1 MDWIKAR
8 RCLRSNVGVDWLPK
22 RTWERIDDSKRI
34 YIACSGGADSVF
46 LTLFFSGEELRDRLT
61 VLHFN
66 HRLRGEASDQ
76 DERFVRDL
84 CKCLGLAFLSGFWER
99 PLEDGPVSEEL
110 ARDARMGFF
119 AKSIG
124 KHIVDS
130 VILTGHHADDVA
142 ETLLMRISR
151 GSGLQGICAP
161 REVSQGVA
169 GLCFVRP
176 LLKLRREEIVKG
188 LSDAKAIWRE
198 DKSNQTDQFY
208 RNRLRKDV
216 IPLWEEAAER
226 PVSAGASMSRELLEE
241 DWIALEQVFEL
252 KWKEIEIKEGVIG
265 WERLAKEP
273 RAIQRRALSRLVSA
287 GSNAPL
293 ASQAME
299 GVLESIR
306 CCKSFKVSIE
316 HGRWIEGIS
325 GEKVWISKIG
335 RIVDWKSQAVPEGV
349 AVYFPG
355 GGKLLAQEVEI
366 DGEMLEKVR
375 SGEFSHDNGV
385 YLSLKA
391 KQRLPVVVR
400 IRQPGD
406 AYQPMG
412 KESVVKLKELFIDR
426 KIPREE
432 RRTNPIITAPDGE
445 ILWVPGLPPSK
456 DYLLTE
462 IATRALQLT
471 YEK

>member
-1 MDWIKAR
+1 MDWIEAR
-8 RCLRSNVGVDWLPK
+8 RCLRSNVGENWLPK
-22 RTWERIDDSKRI
+22 RIRERIEESKKI

-46 LTLFFSGEELRDRLT
+46 LTLFFSTEELRDRLT

-66 HRLRGEASDQ
+66 HRLRGEESDQ
-76 DERFVRDL
+76 DERFVKEL
-84 CKCLGLAFLSGFWER
+84 CASLGLAFLSASWER
-99 PLEDGPVSEEL
+99 SDESGPVSEEL
-110 ARDARMGFF
+110 ARDARMDFF

-124 KHIVDS
+124 EPTVDS
-130 VILTGHHADDVA
+130 VVLTGHHADDVV

-151 GSGLQGICAP
+151 GSGLQGVCAP
-161 REVSQGVA
+161 REVSRGVA
-169 GLCFVRP
+169 GLCFARP

-208 RNRLRKDV
+208 RNRLRRNV
-216 IPLWEEAAER
+216 IPAWEEAAER

-241 DWIALEQVFEL
+241 DWIALEQVFEHE
-252 KWKEIEIKEGVIG
+252 WKEIQIEDGVID

-273 RAIQRRALSRLVSA
+273 RAIQRRALGRLVSK
-287 GSNAPL
+287 GSKTPL

-316 HGRWIEGIS
+316 RGRWIEGIV
-325 GEKVWISKIG
+325 GKKVWVSEIG
-335 RIVDWKSQAVPEGV
+335 RVFDWMPQAVPGGV
-349 AVYFPG
+349 AVYMPE
-355 GGKLLAQEVEI
+355 GGKLMAREVEI
-366 DGEMLEKVR
+366 DGEMLEKIR
-375 SGEFSHDNGV
+375 SGTFSQDNGV
-385 YLSLKA
+385 YLSLEG
-391 KQRLPVVVR
+391 KQMLPLQVR
-400 IRQPGD
+400 TWQPGD
-406 AYQPMG
+406 TYQPMG
-412 KESVVKLKELFIDR
+412 RESVVKLTELFIDR

-432 RRTNPIITAPDGE
+432 RRINPIITAPNGE
-445 ILWVPGLPPSK
+445 ILWAPGLPPSI
-456 DYLLTE
+456 DYLLSE

>member
-1 MDWIKAR
+1 MGE
-8 RCLRSNVGVDWLPK
+8 NWLPK
-22 RTWERIDDSKRI
+22 RIRERIEESKKI

-46 LTLFFSGEELRDRLT
+46 LTLLFSTEELRDRLT

-66 HRLRGEASDQ
+66 HRLRGEESDQ
-76 DERFVRDL
+76 DERFVKEL
-84 CKCLGLAFLSGFWER
+84 CASLDLAFLSASWDRSDER
-99 PLEDGPVSEEL
+99 GPVSEEL
-110 ARDARMGFF
+110 ARNARMDFF

-124 KHIVDS
+124 EPTVDS
-130 VILTGHHADDVA
+130 VVLTGHHADDVV

-151 GSGLQGICAP
+151 GSGLQGVCAP

-169 GLCFVRP
+169 GLCFARP

-198 DKSNQTDQFY
+198 DKSNQTGQFY
-208 RNRLRKDV
+208 RNRLRKGV

-241 DWIALEQVFEL
+241 DWIALEQVFEHE
-252 KWKEIEIKEGVIG
+252 WKEIQIEDGVID

-273 RAIQRRALSRLVSA
+273 RAIQRRALGRLVSK
-287 GSNAPL
+287 GSKTPL
-293 ASQAME
+293 ASHAME
-299 GVLESIR
+299 GVLESVR

-316 HGRWIEGIS
+316 QGCWIEGTI

-335 RIVDWKSQAVPEGV
+335 RIIDWKSQAVPDGV

-355 GGKLLAQEVEI
+355 GGKLLAKEVEI
-366 DGEMLEKVR
+366 DGEILEKVR
-375 SGEFSHDNGV
+375 SGVFSHDNCV
-385 YLSLKA
+385 YMSLKA
-391 KQRLPVVVR
+391 KQRFFVLVR
-400 IRQPGD
+400 TRQPGD

-412 KESVVKLKELFIDR
+412 RKSVVKLKELFTDR

-445 ILWVPGLPPSK
+445 ILWVPGLPPSI

-462 IATRALQLT
+462 NTTRALQLT

>member
-8 RCLRSNVGVDWLPK
+8 RRLRSNVGVDWLPT
-22 RTWERIDDSKRI
+22 RIWETIDNSERL

-46 LTLFFSGEELRDRLT
+46 LTLFFSTEELRDRLT

-66 HRLRGEASDQ
+66 HRLRGEESDE
-76 DERFVRDL
+76 DEFFVQEL
-84 CKCLGLAFLSGFWER
+84 CSSLGLAFLSDSWER
-99 PLEDGPVSEEL
+99 SDGGGPISEEL

-119 AKSIG
+119 AKTIG

-130 VILTGHHADDVA
+130 LILTGHHADDVA
-142 ETLLMRISR
+142 ETLLMRLSR

-161 REVSQGVA
+161 REFSQGIA
-169 GLCFVRP
+169 GLCFARP

-188 LSDAKAIWRE
+188 LSDAKATWRE
-198 DKSNQTDQFY
+198 DNSNQTDQFF
-208 RNRLRKDV
+208 RNRLRKNV
-216 IPLWEEAAER
+216 IPAWEEAAER
-226 PVSAGASMSRELLEE
+226 TVSGGASMSRELLEE
-241 DWIALEQVFEL
+241 DWIALEQFFEL
-252 KWKEIEIKEGVIG
+252 KWGEIEIKEGVID

-273 RAIQRRALSRLVSA
+273 RAIQRRALSRLVSG

-316 HGRWIEGIS
+316 HGRWIVGSS

-335 RIVDWKSQAVPEGV
+335 KNVDWKSQAVPEGV

-355 GGKLLAQEVEI
+355 GGKLLVQEVEI
-366 DGEMLEKVR
+366 DGEMLDKVR
-375 SGEFSHDNGV
+375 SGDFSHENDV

-391 KQRLPVVVR
+391 KQRLFVEVR
-400 IRQPGD
+400 IWKQGD

-412 KESVVKLKELFIDR
+412 SDSVVKLKKLFIDR

-432 RRTNPIITAPDGE
+432 RRTNPIITATDGE

-456 DYLLTE
+456 NYQLSE